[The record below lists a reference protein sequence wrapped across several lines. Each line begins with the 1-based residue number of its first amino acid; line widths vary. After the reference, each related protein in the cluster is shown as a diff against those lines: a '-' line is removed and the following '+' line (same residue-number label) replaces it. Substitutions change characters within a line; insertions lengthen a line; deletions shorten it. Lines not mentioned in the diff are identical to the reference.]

1 MAAPFK
7 IPKRKQPP
15 EADSMHMQSPLSRV
29 QDTSRPFE
37 TSWCNGSSNGKKPE
51 QVGSLN
57 GHISRA
63 GKVSAHNRLVLRDV
77 CKAGLGPSH
86 PDKGNSSQS
95 TGFQRPAQTP
105 EHRPVTSQRG
115 DSSEHSKWR
124 EAHRSSTLWR
134 SPPRFQLAVN
144 RTPRKQMESLT
155 HEKPPHLSS
164 PVASVHKAEQRLPAA
179 SPSCLKNGWRPKRA
193 SDTLC
198 RDKNQ
203 ASPLLK
209 MRRAEFTGDSQL
221 SVRCSPVESSEDSA
235 SEPSPEREADS
246 SSKMGD
252 RPSVPLGDPTWRRR
266 DSGVNGSPPQNT
278 EKERTGSSGS
288 LQDRI
293 KRSSGSSGT
302 HPRGS
307 VPVPAGHRS
316 QSSESDN
323 PPDRPLTSGAR
334 GASTGSPRLSPS
346 AVASVTP
353 ATQEKRLS
361 LSRSPLPANPNL
373 TDRERRPPT
382 KCLSLHLRLRR
393 PKPTTTEPIVLS
405 SEDEEG
411 HDDEEEC
418 PRLKTPQQG
427 HSPRQSQ
434 PTPEEHVPKQ
444 LAVNRTPRKQ
454 MESLTHEKPPHLSS
468 PVASVHK
475 AEQRLPAASPSCLK
489 NGWRPKRAS
498 DTLCRDKNQ
507 ASPLLKMRRAE
518 FTGDSQL
525 SVRCSPV
532 ESSEDSASEPSPER
546 EADSSSKMGDRP
558 SVPLGDPTWRRRDSG
573 VNGSPPQNT
582 EKERTGSSGSLQDRI
597 KRSSGSSGTHP
608 RGSVPVPAG
617 HRSQSSESDDP
628 PDRPLTSGARGA
640 STGSP
645 RHSPSAV
652 ASVTR
657 ATQEKRLS
665 LSRSPLPA
673 NPNLTDRE
681 RRPPTKCLSL
691 HLRLRRPKPTST
703 EPIVLSSED
712 EEGHDDEE
720 ECPRLKTPQQGH
732 SPRQS
737 QPTPEEHVPKQAVVG
752 EKVTGSQR
760 VSEHNPCSTQPLPP
774 IMELSFSTLHAGVV
788 RAQANGNLVVT
799 DDGITLPLKDSR
811 VSSEEEGGVSVSLV
825 ASQLRGYA
833 VWDGGLAQDGSLFQ
847 GCPGR
852 VAPSLLFLWVSEAQA
867 NLVQTELSALH
878 PVTLPGQACP
888 FLLLVLR
895 EQLGDLQA
903 ALLASMLDVEAFRQG
918 RSYDLKSPLSWADG
932 LALIHSCPQD
942 AHFLTLLGQ
951 SLVADPNPG
960 LGTAKGSPSRTRG
973 NHRSRE
979 RYSRHQGLLPT
990 RLIQY
995 PPLPSKGGITVT
1007 TEDLDCLDSGQFLN
1021 DVIIDFYLKYLLLER
1036 APGPLAE
1043 RCHVFSSFFYKQLTR
1058 RDTSLE
1064 EEAAIPARDR
1074 RHQRVRTWT
1083 RHVDI
1088 FNKDYLFVPVNHQA
1102 HWYLV
1107 VICFPGLE
1115 QAQHEEWSGPAGVE
1129 ASGGKRKCQ
1138 PQASAGPSPGPSNPK
1153 LQNGTGGTGEARGKP
1168 TLRPHNPP
1176 ECTQD
1181 GCQKETIIKKHCILI
1196 MDSLKISNH
1205 ESIYKLL
1212 QDYLHVEWEVRRGT
1226 RRDFTVDSMKASHC
1240 RVPLQDNSSDCGLY
1254 LLQYVES
1261 FLQNPVVHFDLPLR
1275 LERWFPRQQVWR
1287 KREEIRSLVMEL
1299 HGRQGNGE
1307 SSSRQT

>member
-77 CKAGLGPSH
+77 CKARLGPSH

-164 PVASVHKAEQRLPAA
+164 PVASTHEAEQRLPAA

-193 SDTLC
+193 SDALC

-235 SEPSPEREADS
+235 SEPSPEKEADS

-278 EKERTGSSGS
+278 E
-288 LQDRI
+288 
-293 KRSSGSSGT
+293 
-302 HPRGS
+302 
-307 VPVPAGHRS
+307 
-316 QSSESDN
+316 
-323 PPDRPLTSGAR
+323 
-334 GASTGSPRLSPS
+334 
-346 AVASVTP
+346 
-353 ATQEKRLS
+353 
-361 LSRSPLPANPNL
+361 
-373 TDRERRPPT
+373 
-382 KCLSLHLRLRR
+382 
-393 PKPTTTEPIVLS
+393 
-405 SEDEEG
+405 
-411 HDDEEEC
+411 
-418 PRLKTPQQG
+418 
-427 HSPRQSQ
+427 
-434 PTPEEHVPKQ
+434 
-444 LAVNRTPRKQ
+444 
-454 MESLTHEKPPHLSS
+454 
-468 PVASVHK
+468 
-475 AEQRLPAASPSCLK
+475 
-489 NGWRPKRAS
+489 
-498 DTLCRDKNQ
+498 
-507 ASPLLKMRRAE
+507 
-518 FTGDSQL
+518 
-525 SVRCSPV
+525 
-532 ESSEDSASEPSPER
+532 
-546 EADSSSKMGDRP
+546 
-558 SVPLGDPTWRRRDSG
+558 
-573 VNGSPPQNT
+573 
-582 EKERTGSSGSLQDRI
+582 ERTGSSGSLQDRI

-665 LSRSPLPA
+665 LSRSPLLA

-1307 SSSRQT
+1307 SSCR

>member
-77 CKAGLGPSH
+77 CKARLGPSH

-164 PVASVHKAEQRLPAA
+164 P
-179 SPSCLKNGWRPKRA
+179 RA

-209 MRRAEFTGDSQL
+209 MRRAEFT
-221 SVRCSPVESSEDSA
+221 
-235 SEPSPEREADS
+235 EPSPEREADS

-252 RPSVPLGDPTWRRR
+252 RPS
-266 DSGVNGSPPQNT
+266 
-278 EKERTGSSGS
+278 
-288 LQDRI
+288 
-293 KRSSGSSGT
+293 
-302 HPRGS
+302 
-307 VPVPAGHRS
+307 
-316 QSSESDN
+316 
-323 PPDRPLTSGAR
+323 
-334 GASTGSPRLSPS
+334 
-346 AVASVTP
+346 
-353 ATQEKRLS
+353 
-361 LSRSPLPANPNL
+361 
-373 TDRERRPPT
+373 
-382 KCLSLHLRLRR
+382 
-393 PKPTTTEPIVLS
+393 
-405 SEDEEG
+405 
-411 HDDEEEC
+411 
-418 PRLKTPQQG
+418 
-427 HSPRQSQ
+427 
-434 PTPEEHVPKQ
+434 
-444 LAVNRTPRKQ
+444 
-454 MESLTHEKPPHLSS
+454 
-468 PVASVHK
+468 
-475 AEQRLPAASPSCLK
+475 
-489 NGWRPKRAS
+489 
-498 DTLCRDKNQ
+498 
-507 ASPLLKMRRAE
+507 
-518 FTGDSQL
+518 
-525 SVRCSPV
+525 
-532 ESSEDSASEPSPER
+532 
-546 EADSSSKMGDRP
+546 
-558 SVPLGDPTWRRRDSG
+558 
-573 VNGSPPQNT
+573 
-582 EKERTGSSGSLQDRI
+582 KERTGSSGSLQDRI

-691 HLRLRRPKPTST
+691 HLRLRRPKPTTT

-878 PVTLPGQACP
+878 PVTLP
-888 FLLLVLR
+888 
-895 EQLGDLQA
+895 
-903 ALLASMLDVEAFRQG
+903 ASMLDVEAFRQG

-1176 ECTQD
+1176 
-1181 GCQKETIIKKHCILI
+1181 
-1196 MDSLKISNH
+1196 
-1205 ESIYKLL
+1205 
-1212 QDYLHVEWEVRRGT
+1212 
-1226 RRDFTVDSMKASHC
+1226 
-1240 RVPLQDNSSDCGLY
+1240 DNSSDCGLY

-1307 SSSRQT
+1307 SSSSYFYVECVSQQVAKVKGQGVGGEGPCEVNSREPTNHVNKDGNHRTPTIWDL

>member
-1 MAAPFK
+1 MAVPFK
-7 IPKRKQPP
+7 IPKRKQPS
-15 EADSMHMQSPLSRV
+15 EADNMHMLSPLSRLR
-29 QDTSRPFE
+29 DTSSPFE
-37 TSWCNGSSNGKKPE
+37 TSWCNGSSNGKRPE

-57 GHISRA
+57 GHIPRA
-63 GKVSAHNRLVLRDV
+63 GKQ
-77 CKAGLGPSH
+77 
-86 PDKGNSSQS
+86 SQS

-105 EHRPVTSQRG
+105 EHHPVASQRG
-115 DSSEHSKWR
+115 NSPEHSKWR
-124 EAHRSSTLWR
+124 ETHMPSTLWR
-134 SPPRFQLAVN
+134 SPPRCQLAVN
-144 RTPRKQMESLT
+144 GTPRKQTESLT
-155 HEKPPHLSS
+155 HKNPPHIQSS
-164 PVASVHKAEQRLPAA
+164 PVTSSTHKAEQRLPAA
-179 SPSCLKNGWRPKRA
+179 SPPCFKNGWRPKRA

-203 ASPLLK
+203 ETGCVSPLLK
-209 MRRAEFTGDSQL
+209 TPRAEFSDSQM
-221 SVRCSPVESSEDSA
+221 SVRCSPVESEQDSA
-235 SEPSPEREADS
+235 SEPAPEREVDS
-246 SSKMGD
+246 SSKTDDRRSVSPGD
-252 RPSVPLGDPTWRRR
+252 STWRRR
-266 DSGVNGSPPQNT
+266 DSGMNGSPPQNT

-288 LQDRI
+288 LQNQI
-293 KRSSGSSGT
+293 KRTSGSPGT
-302 HPRGS
+302 GPRGS

-316 QSSESDN
+316 QSSD
-323 PPDRPLTSGAR
+323 
-334 GASTGSPRLSPS
+334 
-346 AVASVTP
+346 
-353 ATQEKRLS
+353 
-361 LSRSPLPANPNL
+361 
-373 TDRERRPPT
+373 
-382 KCLSLHLRLRR
+382 
-393 PKPTTTEPIVLS
+393 
-405 SEDEEG
+405 
-411 HDDEEEC
+411 
-418 PRLKTPQQG
+418 
-427 HSPRQSQ
+427 
-434 PTPEEHVPKQ
+434 
-444 LAVNRTPRKQ
+444 
-454 MESLTHEKPPHLSS
+454 
-468 PVASVHK
+468 
-475 AEQRLPAASPSCLK
+475 
-489 NGWRPKRAS
+489 
-498 DTLCRDKNQ
+498 
-507 ASPLLKMRRAE
+507 
-518 FTGDSQL
+518 
-525 SVRCSPV
+525 
-532 ESSEDSASEPSPER
+532 
-546 EADSSSKMGDRP
+546 
-558 SVPLGDPTWRRRDSG
+558 
-573 VNGSPPQNT
+573 
-582 EKERTGSSGSLQDRI
+582 
-597 KRSSGSSGTHP
+597 
-608 RGSVPVPAG
+608 
-617 HRSQSSESDDP
+617 SDDP

-645 RHSPSAV
+645 RHPLSAV
-652 ASVTR
+652 ASVTQATRETRFSFSRPPLR
-657 ATQEKRLS
+657 A
-665 LSRSPLPA
+665 
-673 NPNLTDRE
+673 NLTDRE

-712 EEGHDDEE
+712 EEDMDDEE
-720 ECPRLKTPQQGH
+720 ECPRLKTPQQ
-732 SPRQS
+732 SPRQG
-737 QPTPEEHVPKQAVVG
+737 QPTPEEHVLKQAVVG
-752 EKVTGSQR
+752 EKVIGSQS
-760 VSEHNPCSTQPLPP
+760 VSEHQPGSTQPLPP

-852 VAPSLLFLWVSEAQA
+852 AAPSLLFLWVSEAQA

-942 AHFLTLLGQ
+942 AHLLTLLGQ
-951 SLVADPNPG
+951 SLVADPG
-960 LGTAKGSPSRTRG
+960 LGAAKGSPSRTRA

-979 RYSRHQGLLPT
+979 PYSRLKGLLPT

-1088 FNKDYLFVPVNHQA
+1088 FNKDYLFVPVNHKA

-1129 ASGGKRKCQ
+1129 ANRGKRKCQ
-1138 PQASAGPSPGPSNPK
+1138 PQASTGPSPEASNPK
-1153 LQNGTGGTGEARGKP
+1153 LQNGAGGTGGASGKP
-1168 TLRPHNPP
+1168 ILRPNNPP
-1176 ECTQD
+1176 ACTQD
-1181 GCQKETIIKKHCILI
+1181 GCQRETIIKKPCILI
-1196 MDSLKISNH
+1196 MDSLKISYH

-1212 QDYLHVEWEVRRGT
+1212 RDYLHVEWEVRRGT

-1240 RVPLQDNSSDCGLY
+1240 TVPLQDNSSDCGLY

-1299 HGRQGNGE
+1299 HGRQGNGG
-1307 SSSRQT
+1307 SSCR

>member
-1 MAAPFK
+1 MAVPFK
-7 IPKRKQPP
+7 IPKRKQPS
-15 EADSMHMQSPLSRV
+15 EADNMHMQSPLSRLR
-29 QDTSRPFE
+29 DTSSPFE
-37 TSWCNGSSNGKKPE
+37 TSWCNGSSNGKRPE

-57 GHISRA
+57 GHIPRA
-63 GKVSAHNRLVLRDV
+63 GKQSTPNRLVLRDV
-77 CKAGLGPSH
+77 CGARLGPGQL
-86 PDKGNSSQS
+86 DKWTSSQS

-105 EHRPVTSQRG
+105 EHHPPSRTSHIQLSPVTS
-115 DSSEHSKWR
+115 
-124 EAHRSSTLWR
+124 SST
-134 SPPRFQLAVN
+134 
-144 RTPRKQMESLT
+144 
-155 HEKPPHLSS
+155 
-164 PVASVHKAEQRLPAA
+164 HKAEQRLPAA
-179 SPSCLKNGWRPKRA
+179 SPPCFKNGWRPKRA

-203 ASPLLK
+203 ETGCVSPLLK
-209 MRRAEFTGDSQL
+209 TRRAEFSGDSQM
-221 SVRCSPVESSEDSA
+221 SVRCSPVESEQDSA
-235 SEPSPEREADS
+235 SEPSPEREVDS
-246 SSKMGD
+246 SSKTDHRLSVSPGD
-252 RPSVPLGDPTWRRR
+252 STWRRR
-266 DSGVNGSPPQNT
+266 DSGMNGSPAQNT
-278 EKERTGSSGS
+278 EEGKGS
-288 LQDRI
+288 
-293 KRSSGSSGT
+293 SSGT
-302 HPRGS
+302 GPRGS

-316 QSSESDN
+316 QSPDSDDS
-323 PPDRPLTSGAR
+323 PDRPLMSGAR
-334 GASTGSPRLSPS
+334 GASTGS
-346 AVASVTP
+346 AVASVTQ
-353 ATQEKRLS
+353 ATQEKRFTF
-361 LSRSPLPANPNL
+361 SRPPLWANLTDRDRANL
-373 TDRERRPPT
+373 TDRERRPPLRANLTDRERRPPTKPPT

-393 PKPTTTEPIVLS
+393 PKS
-405 SEDEEG
+405 
-411 HDDEEEC
+411 
-418 PRLKTPQQG
+418 
-427 HSPRQSQ
+427 
-434 PTPEEHVPKQ
+434 
-444 LAVNRTPRKQ
+444 
-454 MESLTHEKPPHLSS
+454 
-468 PVASVHK
+468 
-475 AEQRLPAASPSCLK
+475 
-489 NGWRPKRAS
+489 
-498 DTLCRDKNQ
+498 
-507 ASPLLKMRRAE
+507 
-518 FTGDSQL
+518 
-525 SVRCSPV
+525 
-532 ESSEDSASEPSPER
+532 
-546 EADSSSKMGDRP
+546 
-558 SVPLGDPTWRRRDSG
+558 
-573 VNGSPPQNT
+573 
-582 EKERTGSSGSLQDRI
+582 
-597 KRSSGSSGTHP
+597 
-608 RGSVPVPAG
+608 
-617 HRSQSSESDDP
+617 
-628 PDRPLTSGARGA
+628 
-640 STGSP
+640 
-645 RHSPSAV
+645 
-652 ASVTR
+652 
-657 ATQEKRLS
+657 
-665 LSRSPLPA
+665 
-673 NPNLTDRE
+673 
-681 RRPPTKCLSL
+681 
-691 HLRLRRPKPTST
+691 TST

-712 EEGHDDEE
+712 EEDMDDEE
-720 ECPRLKTPQQGH
+720 ECPKLKTPQQ
-732 SPRQS
+732 SPRQG

-752 EKVTGSQR
+752 EKVTGSQS
-760 VSEHNPCSTQPLPP
+760 VSEHQPGSTQPLPP

-852 VAPSLLFLWVSEAQA
+852 AAPSLLFLWVSEAQA

-895 EQLGDLQA
+895 EQLGDMQA

-942 AHFLTLLGQ
+942 AHLLTLLGQ
-951 SLVADPNPG
+951 SLVADPG

-979 RYSRHQGLLPT
+979 PYSRLKGLLPT

-1088 FNKDYLFVPVNHQA
+1088 FNKDYLFVPVNHKA

-1129 ASGGKRKCQ
+1129 ANGGKRKCQ
-1138 PQASAGPSPGPSNPK
+1138 PQASTGPSPEASNPK
-1153 LQNGTGGTGEARGKP
+1153 LQNGAGGTGGDSGKP
-1168 TLRPHNPP
+1168 TLRTHNPP
-1176 ECTQD
+1176 ACTQD
-1181 GCQKETIIKKHCILI
+1181 GCQRETIIKKPCILI
-1196 MDSLKISNH
+1196 MDSLKISYH

-1212 QDYLHVEWEVRRGT
+1212 RDYLHVEWEVRRGT

-1240 RVPLQDNSSDCGLY
+1240 TVPLQDNSSDCGLY
-1254 LLQYVES
+1254 LLQYAES

-1299 HGRQGNGE
+1299 HGCRGNGG
-1307 SSSRQT
+1307 SSCR

>member
-1 MAAPFK
+1 MAVPFK
-7 IPKRKQPP
+7 IPKRKQPT
-15 EADSMHMQSPLSRV
+15 EADNMHMQSPLSRL
-29 QDTSRPFE
+29 QDTSSPFE
-37 TSWCNGSSNGKKPE
+37 TSWCNGSSNGKRPE
-51 QVGSLN
+51 QDSSLN

-63 GKVSAHNRLVLRDV
+63 GKQ
-77 CKAGLGPSH
+77 
-86 PDKGNSSQS
+86 SQS

-105 EHRPVTSQRG
+105 EHRPVASQRG
-115 DSSEHSKWR
+115 NSPDHSKWR
-124 EAHRSSTLWR
+124 ETHMPSTLWR
-134 SPPRFQLAVN
+134 SSPRCQLAVN
-144 RTPRKQMESLT
+144 GTPRKQTESLT
-155 HEKPPHLSS
+155 HKKPPHIQSS
-164 PVASVHKAEQRLPAA
+164 PVTSSTHKAQQRLPAA
-179 SPSCLKNGWRPKRA
+179 SPPCFKNGWRPKRA

-203 ASPLLK
+203 ETGCVSPLLK
-209 MRRAEFTGDSQL
+209 TQRAEFSEDSQM
-221 SVRCSPVESSEDSA
+221 SVRCSPVESEQDSA
-235 SEPSPEREADS
+235 SEPSPEREMDT
-246 SSKMGD
+246 SSKTDDRRSVSPGD
-252 RPSVPLGDPTWRRR
+252 STWRRR
-266 DSGVNGSPPQNT
+266 DTGMNGSPPQNT
-278 EKERTGSSGS
+278 EKERKGSSGS
-288 LQDRI
+288 LQNQI
-293 KRSSGSSGT
+293 KRTSGSPGT
-302 HPRGS
+302 GPRGS

-316 QSSESDN
+316 QS
-323 PPDRPLTSGAR
+323 PD
-334 GASTGSPRLSPS
+334 
-346 AVASVTP
+346 
-353 ATQEKRLS
+353 
-361 LSRSPLPANPNL
+361 
-373 TDRERRPPT
+373 
-382 KCLSLHLRLRR
+382 
-393 PKPTTTEPIVLS
+393 
-405 SEDEEG
+405 
-411 HDDEEEC
+411 
-418 PRLKTPQQG
+418 
-427 HSPRQSQ
+427 
-434 PTPEEHVPKQ
+434 
-444 LAVNRTPRKQ
+444 
-454 MESLTHEKPPHLSS
+454 
-468 PVASVHK
+468 
-475 AEQRLPAASPSCLK
+475 
-489 NGWRPKRAS
+489 
-498 DTLCRDKNQ
+498 
-507 ASPLLKMRRAE
+507 
-518 FTGDSQL
+518 
-525 SVRCSPV
+525 
-532 ESSEDSASEPSPER
+532 
-546 EADSSSKMGDRP
+546 
-558 SVPLGDPTWRRRDSG
+558 
-573 VNGSPPQNT
+573 
-582 EKERTGSSGSLQDRI
+582 
-597 KRSSGSSGTHP
+597 
-608 RGSVPVPAG
+608 
-617 HRSQSSESDDP
+617 SDDP

-640 STGSP
+640 STASP
-645 RHSPSAV
+645 RHPLSAV
-652 ASVTR
+652 ASVTQ
-657 ATQEKRLS
+657 ATQEKRFS
-665 LSRSPLPA
+665 FSRPPLRA
-673 NPNLTDRE
+673 NPTDRE

-712 EEGHDDEE
+712 EEDMNDEE
-720 ECPRLKTPQQGH
+720 ECPRLKTPQQ
-732 SPRQS
+732 SPRQG
-737 QPTPEEHVPKQAVVG
+737 QPTPEEQAVVG
-752 EKVTGSQR
+752 EKVTGSQSI
-760 VSEHNPCSTQPLPP
+760 SEHQPGSTQPLPP

-811 VSSEEEGGVSVSLV
+811 VSSEEEEGGVSVSLV

-847 GCPGR
+847 GCPSR
-852 VAPSLLFLWVSEAQA
+852 AAPSLLFLWVSEAQA

-942 AHFLTLLGQ
+942 AHLLTLLGQ
-951 SLVADPNPG
+951 SLVADPG

-979 RYSRHQGLLPT
+979 PYSRLKGLLPT

-1064 EEAAIPARDR
+1064 EEAAFPARDR

-1088 FNKDYLFVPVNHQA
+1088 FNKDYLFVPVNHKA

-1129 ASGGKRKCQ
+1129 ANGGKRKCQ
-1138 PQASAGPSPGPSNPK
+1138 PQASTGPSPEASNPK
-1153 LQNGTGGTGEARGKP
+1153 LQNGAGGTGGASGTP

-1176 ECTQD
+1176 ACTQD
-1181 GCQKETIIKKHCILI
+1181 GCQRETIIKKPCILI
-1196 MDSLKISNH
+1196 MDSLKISYH

-1212 QDYLHVEWEVRRGT
+1212 RDYLHVEWEVRRGT

-1240 RVPLQDNSSDCGLY
+1240 TVPLQDNSSDCGLY

-1299 HGRQGNGE
+1299 HGHHGNGG
-1307 SSSRQT
+1307 SSCR

>member
-1 MAAPFK
+1 MAVPFK
-7 IPKRKQPP
+7 IPKRKQPS
-15 EADSMHMQSPLSRV
+15 EADNMHMLSPLSRLR
-29 QDTSRPFE
+29 DTSSPFE
-37 TSWCNGSSNGKKPE
+37 TSWWNGSSNGKRPE

-57 GHISRA
+57 GHVSRA
-63 GKVSAHNRLVLRDV
+63 GKQ
-77 CKAGLGPSH
+77 
-86 PDKGNSSQS
+86 SQS

-105 EHRPVTSQRG
+105 EHRPVASQRG
-115 DSSEHSKWR
+115 NSPEHSKWR
-124 EAHRSSTLWR
+124 ETHMPSTLRR
-134 SPPRFQLAVN
+134 SPPRCQLAVN
-144 RTPRKQMESLT
+144 GTPRKQTESLT
-155 HEKPPHLSS
+155 HKNPPHIQSS
-164 PVASVHKAEQRLPAA
+164 PVTSSTHKAEQRLPAA
-179 SPSCLKNGWRPKRA
+179 FPPCFKNGWRPKRA

-203 ASPLLK
+203 EMGCVSPLLK
-209 MRRAEFTGDSQL
+209 TPRAEFSDSQM
-221 SVRCSPVESSEDSA
+221 SVRCSPVESEQDSA
-235 SEPSPEREADS
+235 SEPAPEREVDS
-246 SSKMGD
+246 SSKTDDRRSVSPGD
-252 RPSVPLGDPTWRRR
+252 STWRRR
-266 DSGVNGSPPQNT
+266 DSGMNGSPPQNT

-288 LQDRI
+288 LQNQI
-293 KRSSGSSGT
+293 KRTSGSPGT
-302 HPRGS
+302 GPRGS

-316 QSSESDN
+316 QSSDSDD
-323 PPDRPLTSGAR
+323 PPDRPLMSGAS
-334 GASTGSPRLSPS
+334 GASTGSPRHPLS
-346 AVASVTP
+346 AVASVTK
-353 ATQEKRLS
+353 ATREKWFS
-361 LSRSPLPANPNL
+361 FSRPPLRANL
-373 TDRERRPPT
+373 TDRERRPP
-382 KCLSLHLRLRR
+382 LR
-393 PKPTTTEPIVLS
+393 
-405 SEDEEG
+405 
-411 HDDEEEC
+411 
-418 PRLKTPQQG
+418 
-427 HSPRQSQ
+427 
-434 PTPEEHVPKQ
+434 
-444 LAVNRTPRKQ
+444 A
-454 MESLTHEKPPHLSS
+454 
-468 PVASVHK
+468 
-475 AEQRLPAASPSCLK
+475 
-489 NGWRPKRAS
+489 
-498 DTLCRDKNQ
+498 
-507 ASPLLKMRRAE
+507 
-518 FTGDSQL
+518 
-525 SVRCSPV
+525 
-532 ESSEDSASEPSPER
+532 
-546 EADSSSKMGDRP
+546 
-558 SVPLGDPTWRRRDSG
+558 
-573 VNGSPPQNT
+573 
-582 EKERTGSSGSLQDRI
+582 
-597 KRSSGSSGTHP
+597 
-608 RGSVPVPAG
+608 
-617 HRSQSSESDDP
+617 
-628 PDRPLTSGARGA
+628 
-640 STGSP
+640 
-645 RHSPSAV
+645 
-652 ASVTR
+652 
-657 ATQEKRLS
+657 
-665 LSRSPLPA
+665 
-673 NPNLTDRE
+673 NLTDRE

-712 EEGHDDEE
+712 EEDMDDEE
-720 ECPRLKTPQQGH
+720 ECPRLKTPQQ
-732 SPRQS
+732 SPRQG
-737 QPTPEEHVPKQAVVG
+737 QPTPDEHVLKQAVVG
-752 EKVTGSQR
+752 EKVIGSQS
-760 VSEHNPCSTQPLPP
+760 VSEHQPGSTQPLPP
-774 IMELSFSTLHAGVV
+774 IMELSFSTLHAGVL

-852 VAPSLLFLWVSEAQA
+852 AAPSLLFLWVSEAQA

-942 AHFLTLLGQ
+942 AHLLTLLGQ
-951 SLVADPNPG
+951 SLVA
-960 LGTAKGSPSRTRG
+960 AKGSPSRTRA

-979 RYSRHQGLLPT
+979 PYSRLKGLLPT

-1088 FNKDYLFVPVNHQA
+1088 FNKDYLFVPVNHKA

-1115 QAQHEEWSGPAGVE
+1115 QTQHEEWSGPAGVE
-1129 ASGGKRKCQ
+1129 ANGGKRKCQ
-1138 PQASAGPSPGPSNPK
+1138 PQASTGPSPEASNPK
-1153 LQNGTGGTGEARGKP
+1153 LQNGAGGTGGANGKP
-1168 TLRPHNPP
+1168 ILRPHNPP
-1176 ECTQD
+1176 VCTQD
-1181 GCQKETIIKKHCILI
+1181 GCQRETIIKKPCILI
-1196 MDSLKISNH
+1196 MDSLKISYH

-1212 QDYLHVEWEVRRGT
+1212 RDYLHVEWEVRRGT

-1240 RVPLQDNSSDCGLY
+1240 TVPLQDNSSDCGLY

-1299 HGRQGNGE
+1299 HGRQGNGG
-1307 SSSRQT
+1307 SSCR

>member
-1 MAAPFK
+1 MAVPFK
-7 IPKRKQPP
+7 IPKRKQPT
-15 EADSMHMQSPLSRV
+15 EADNMHMQSPLSRL
-29 QDTSRPFE
+29 QDTSSPFE
-37 TSWCNGSSNGKKPE
+37 TSWCNGSSNGKRPE
-51 QVGSLN
+51 QDSSLN

-63 GKVSAHNRLVLRDV
+63 GK
-77 CKAGLGPSH
+77 
-86 PDKGNSSQS
+86 
-95 TGFQRPAQTP
+95 QR
-105 EHRPVTSQRG
+105 
-115 DSSEHSKWR
+115 
-124 EAHRSSTLWR
+124 
-134 SPPRFQLAVN
+134 
-144 RTPRKQMESLT
+144 
-155 HEKPPHLSS
+155 
-164 PVASVHKAEQRLPAA
+164 
-179 SPSCLKNGWRPKRA
+179 WRPKRA

-203 ASPLLK
+203 ETGCVSPLLK
-209 MRRAEFTGDSQL
+209 TQRAEFSEDSQM
-221 SVRCSPVESSEDSA
+221 SVRCSPVESEQDSA
-235 SEPSPEREADS
+235 SEPSPEREMDT
-246 SSKMGD
+246 SSKTDDRRSVSPGD
-252 RPSVPLGDPTWRRR
+252 STWRRR
-266 DSGVNGSPPQNT
+266 DTGMNGSPPQNT
-278 EKERTGSSGS
+278 EKERKGSSGS
-288 LQDRI
+288 LQNQI
-293 KRSSGSSGT
+293 KRTSGSPGT
-302 HPRGS
+302 GPRGS

-316 QSSESDN
+316 QS
-323 PPDRPLTSGAR
+323 PD
-334 GASTGSPRLSPS
+334 
-346 AVASVTP
+346 
-353 ATQEKRLS
+353 
-361 LSRSPLPANPNL
+361 
-373 TDRERRPPT
+373 
-382 KCLSLHLRLRR
+382 
-393 PKPTTTEPIVLS
+393 
-405 SEDEEG
+405 
-411 HDDEEEC
+411 
-418 PRLKTPQQG
+418 
-427 HSPRQSQ
+427 
-434 PTPEEHVPKQ
+434 
-444 LAVNRTPRKQ
+444 
-454 MESLTHEKPPHLSS
+454 
-468 PVASVHK
+468 
-475 AEQRLPAASPSCLK
+475 
-489 NGWRPKRAS
+489 
-498 DTLCRDKNQ
+498 
-507 ASPLLKMRRAE
+507 
-518 FTGDSQL
+518 
-525 SVRCSPV
+525 
-532 ESSEDSASEPSPER
+532 
-546 EADSSSKMGDRP
+546 
-558 SVPLGDPTWRRRDSG
+558 
-573 VNGSPPQNT
+573 
-582 EKERTGSSGSLQDRI
+582 
-597 KRSSGSSGTHP
+597 
-608 RGSVPVPAG
+608 
-617 HRSQSSESDDP
+617 SDDP

-640 STGSP
+640 STASP
-645 RHSPSAV
+645 RHPLSAV
-652 ASVTR
+652 ASVTQ
-657 ATQEKRLS
+657 ATQEKRFS
-665 LSRSPLPA
+665 FSRPPLRA
-673 NPNLTDRE
+673 NPTDRE

-712 EEGHDDEE
+712 EEDMNDEE
-720 ECPRLKTPQQGH
+720 ECPRLKTPQQ
-732 SPRQS
+732 SPRQG
-737 QPTPEEHVPKQAVVG
+737 QPTPEEQAVVG
-752 EKVTGSQR
+752 EKVTGSQSI
-760 VSEHNPCSTQPLPP
+760 SEHQPGSTQPLPP

-811 VSSEEEGGVSVSLV
+811 VSSEEEEGGVSVSLV

-847 GCPGR
+847 GCPSR
-852 VAPSLLFLWVSEAQA
+852 AAPSLLFLWVSEAQA

-942 AHFLTLLGQ
+942 AHLLTLLGQ
-951 SLVADPNPG
+951 SLVADPG

-979 RYSRHQGLLPT
+979 PYSRLKGLLPT

-1064 EEAAIPARDR
+1064 EEAAFPARDR

-1088 FNKDYLFVPVNHQA
+1088 FNKDYLFVPVNHKA

-1129 ASGGKRKCQ
+1129 ANGGKRKCQ
-1138 PQASAGPSPGPSNPK
+1138 PQASTGPSPEASNPK
-1153 LQNGTGGTGEARGKP
+1153 LQNGAGGTGGASGTP

-1176 ECTQD
+1176 ACTQD
-1181 GCQKETIIKKHCILI
+1181 GCQRETIIKKPCILI
-1196 MDSLKISNH
+1196 MDSLKISYH

-1212 QDYLHVEWEVRRGT
+1212 RDYLHVEWEVRRGT

-1240 RVPLQDNSSDCGLY
+1240 TVPLQDNSSDCGLY

-1299 HGRQGNGE
+1299 HGHHGNGG
-1307 SSSRQT
+1307 SSCR

>member
-1 MAAPFK
+1 MAVPFK

-15 EADSMHMQSPLSRV
+15 EADNMHMQSPLSRL
-29 QDTSRPFE
+29 QDTSSPFE
-37 TSWCNGSSNGKKPE
+37 TSWCNGSSNGKRPE
-51 QVGSLN
+51 QDGSLN

-63 GKVSAHNRLVLRDV
+63 GK
-77 CKAGLGPSH
+77 
-86 PDKGNSSQS
+86 
-95 TGFQRPAQTP
+95 QR
-105 EHRPVTSQRG
+105 
-115 DSSEHSKWR
+115 
-124 EAHRSSTLWR
+124 
-134 SPPRFQLAVN
+134 
-144 RTPRKQMESLT
+144 
-155 HEKPPHLSS
+155 
-164 PVASVHKAEQRLPAA
+164 
-179 SPSCLKNGWRPKRA
+179 WRPKRA

-198 RDKNQ
+198 RDNNQ
-203 ASPLLK
+203 ETGCVSPLLK
-209 MRRAEFTGDSQL
+209 TQRAEFSEDSQM
-221 SVRCSPVESSEDSA
+221 SVRCSPVELEQDSA
-235 SEPSPEREADS
+235 SEPSPGREVDT
-246 SSKMGD
+246 SSKTDDRRSVSPGD
-252 RPSVPLGDPTWRRR
+252 STWRRR
-266 DSGVNGSPPQNT
+266 DTGMNGSPPQNT
-278 EKERTGSSGS
+278 EKERKGSSGS
-288 LQDRI
+288 LQNQI
-293 KRSSGSSGT
+293 KRTSGSPGT
-302 HPRGS
+302 GPRGS

-316 QSSESDN
+316 QS
-323 PPDRPLTSGAR
+323 PD
-334 GASTGSPRLSPS
+334 
-346 AVASVTP
+346 
-353 ATQEKRLS
+353 
-361 LSRSPLPANPNL
+361 
-373 TDRERRPPT
+373 
-382 KCLSLHLRLRR
+382 
-393 PKPTTTEPIVLS
+393 
-405 SEDEEG
+405 
-411 HDDEEEC
+411 
-418 PRLKTPQQG
+418 
-427 HSPRQSQ
+427 
-434 PTPEEHVPKQ
+434 
-444 LAVNRTPRKQ
+444 
-454 MESLTHEKPPHLSS
+454 
-468 PVASVHK
+468 
-475 AEQRLPAASPSCLK
+475 
-489 NGWRPKRAS
+489 
-498 DTLCRDKNQ
+498 
-507 ASPLLKMRRAE
+507 
-518 FTGDSQL
+518 
-525 SVRCSPV
+525 
-532 ESSEDSASEPSPER
+532 
-546 EADSSSKMGDRP
+546 
-558 SVPLGDPTWRRRDSG
+558 
-573 VNGSPPQNT
+573 
-582 EKERTGSSGSLQDRI
+582 
-597 KRSSGSSGTHP
+597 
-608 RGSVPVPAG
+608 
-617 HRSQSSESDDP
+617 SDDP

-645 RHSPSAV
+645 RHPLSAV
-652 ASVTR
+652 ASVTQ
-657 ATQEKRLS
+657 ATQEKRFS
-665 LSRSPLPA
+665 FSRPPLRA
-673 NPNLTDRE
+673 NLTDRE

-712 EEGHDDEE
+712 EEDMNDEE
-720 ECPRLKTPQQGH
+720 ECPRLKTPQQ
-732 SPRQS
+732 SPRQG
-737 QPTPEEHVPKQAVVG
+737 QPTPEEQAVVG
-752 EKVTGSQR
+752 EKVTGLQSVSQ
-760 VSEHNPCSTQPLPP
+760 HQPGSTQPLPP

-852 VAPSLLFLWVSEAQA
+852 AAPSLLFLWVSEAQA

-942 AHFLTLLGQ
+942 AHLLTLLGQ
-951 SLVADPNPG
+951 SLVADPG

-979 RYSRHQGLLPT
+979 PYSRLKGLLPT

-1088 FNKDYLFVPVNHQA
+1088 FNKDYLFVPVNHKA

-1115 QAQHEEWSGPAGVE
+1115 QAQHEEWSGPDRVE
-1129 ASGGKRKCQ
+1129 ANGGKRKCQ
-1138 PQASAGPSPGPSNPK
+1138 PQASTGPSPEASNPK
-1153 LQNGTGGTGEARGKP
+1153 LQNGAGGTGGASGKP

-1176 ECTQD
+1176 ACTQD
-1181 GCQKETIIKKHCILI
+1181 GCQRETIIKKPCILI
-1196 MDSLKISNH
+1196 MDSLKISYH

-1212 QDYLHVEWEVRRGT
+1212 RDYLHVEWEVRRGT

-1240 RVPLQDNSSDCGLY
+1240 TVPLQDNSSDCGLY

-1299 HGRQGNGE
+1299 HGHHGNGG
-1307 SSSRQT
+1307 SSCR

>member
-1 MAAPFK
+1 MMAVPFK
-7 IPKRKQPP
+7 IPKRKQPS
-15 EADSMHMQSPLSRV
+15 EADNMHMLSPLSRLR
-29 QDTSRPFE
+29 DTSSPFE
-37 TSWCNGSSNGKKPE
+37 TSWCNGSSNGKRPE

-57 GHISRA
+57 GHIPRA
-63 GKVSAHNRLVLRDV
+63 GKQ
-77 CKAGLGPSH
+77 
-86 PDKGNSSQS
+86 SQS

-105 EHRPVTSQRG
+105 EHRPVASQRG
-115 DSSEHSKWR
+115 NSPEHSKWR
-124 EAHRSSTLWR
+124 ETPMPNTLWR
-134 SPPRFQLAVN
+134 SPPRCQLAVN
-144 RTPRKQMESLT
+144 GTPRKQTESLT
-155 HEKPPHLSS
+155 HKNPPHIQSS
-164 PVASVHKAEQRLPAA
+164 PVTSSTHKAEQRLPAA
-179 SPSCLKNGWRPKRA
+179 SPPCFKNGWRPKRA

-203 ASPLLK
+203 GTGCVSPLLK
-209 MRRAEFTGDSQL
+209 TPRAEFSDSQM
-221 SVRCSPVESSEDSA
+221 SVRCSPVESEQDSA
-235 SEPSPEREADS
+235 SEPAPEREVDS
-246 SSKMGD
+246 SSKTDDRRSVSPGD
-252 RPSVPLGDPTWRRR
+252 STWRRR
-266 DSGVNGSPPQNT
+266 DSGMNGSPPQNT
-278 EKERTGSSGS
+278 EERTGSSGS
-288 LQDRI
+288 LQNQI
-293 KRSSGSSGT
+293 KRTSGLPGT
-302 HPRGS
+302 GPRGS

-316 QSSESDN
+316 QSSDSDD

-334 GASTGSPRLSPS
+334 GASTGSPRHPLS
-346 AVASVTP
+346 AVASVTQ
-353 ATQEKRLS
+353 ATRETRFS
-361 LSRSPLPANPNL
+361 FSRPPLRANL

-393 PKPTTTEPIVLS
+393 PKPPSTEPIVLS
-405 SEDEEG
+405 SEDEEDM
-411 HDDEEEC
+411 DDEEEC
-418 PRLKTPQQG
+418 PRLKTPQQ
-427 HSPRQSQ
+427 SPRQGQ
-434 PTPEEHVPKQ
+434 PTPEEHV
-444 LAVNRTPRKQ
+444 L
-454 MESLTHEKPPHLSS
+454 
-468 PVASVHK
+468 
-475 AEQRLPAASPSCLK
+475 
-489 NGWRPKRAS
+489 
-498 DTLCRDKNQ
+498 
-507 ASPLLKMRRAE
+507 
-518 FTGDSQL
+518 
-525 SVRCSPV
+525 
-532 ESSEDSASEPSPER
+532 
-546 EADSSSKMGDRP
+546 
-558 SVPLGDPTWRRRDSG
+558 
-573 VNGSPPQNT
+573 
-582 EKERTGSSGSLQDRI
+582 
-597 KRSSGSSGTHP
+597 
-608 RGSVPVPAG
+608 
-617 HRSQSSESDDP
+617 
-628 PDRPLTSGARGA
+628 
-640 STGSP
+640 
-645 RHSPSAV
+645 
-652 ASVTR
+652 
-657 ATQEKRLS
+657 
-665 LSRSPLPA
+665 
-673 NPNLTDRE
+673 
-681 RRPPTKCLSL
+681 
-691 HLRLRRPKPTST
+691 
-703 EPIVLSSED
+703 
-712 EEGHDDEE
+712 
-720 ECPRLKTPQQGH
+720 
-732 SPRQS
+732 
-737 QPTPEEHVPKQAVVG
+737 KQAVVG
-752 EKVTGSQR
+752 EKVIGSQS
-760 VSEHNPCSTQPLPP
+760 VSEHQPGNTQPLPP

-852 VAPSLLFLWVSEAQA
+852 AAPSLLFLWVSEAQA

-942 AHFLTLLGQ
+942 AHLLTLLGQ
-951 SLVADPNPG
+951 SLVADPG
-960 LGTAKGSPSRTRG
+960 LGAAKGSPSRTRA

-979 RYSRHQGLLPT
+979 PYSRLKGLLPT

-1088 FNKDYLFVPVNHQA
+1088 FNKDYLFVPVNHKA

-1129 ASGGKRKCQ
+1129 ANGGKRKCQ
-1138 PQASAGPSPGPSNPK
+1138 PQASTGPSPEASNPK
-1153 LQNGTGGTGEARGKP
+1153 LQNGAGGTGGASGKP
-1168 TLRPHNPP
+1168 ILRPNNPP
-1176 ECTQD
+1176 ACTQD
-1181 GCQKETIIKKHCILI
+1181 GCQRETIIKKPCILI
-1196 MDSLKISNH
+1196 MDSLKISYH

-1212 QDYLHVEWEVRRGT
+1212 RDYLHVEWEVRRGT

-1240 RVPLQDNSSDCGLY
+1240 TVPLQDNSSDCGLY

-1299 HGRQGNGE
+1299 HGRQGNGG
-1307 SSSRQT
+1307 SSCR

>member
-1 MAAPFK
+1 MDNLQISLPLGQNHSHH
-7 IPKRKQPP
+7 PWD
-15 EADSMHMQSPLSRV
+15 EAQTRQSSP
-29 QDTSRPFE
+29 Q
-37 TSWCNGSSNGKKPE
+37 TSWCNGSSNGKRPE

-63 GKVSAHNRLVLRDV
+63 GKQSTLNRLLLRDV
-77 CKAGLGPSH
+77 CEARLGPGQS
-86 PDKGNSSQS
+86 DKRNSSQS
-95 TGFQRPAQTP
+95 IGFQRPAQTP
-105 EHRPVTSQRG
+105 EHHPFASQRG
-115 DSSEHSKWR
+115 NSPEHSNWR
-124 EAHRSSTLWR
+124 ETHMPSTLRR
-134 SPPRFQLAVN
+134 SPPRCQLTVN
-144 RTPRKQMESLT
+144 GTPRKQTESLT
-155 HEKPPHLSS
+155 HKKPPHIQSS
-164 PVASVHKAEQRLPAA
+164 PVTSSTHKAKQRLPTA
-179 SPSCLKNGWRPKRA
+179 SSPCFKNGWRPKRA

-203 ASPLLK
+203 ETGCVSPLLK
-209 MRRAEFTGDSQL
+209 TRRAEFSENSQM
-221 SVRCSPVESSEDSA
+221 SVRCSPVESEQDSA
-235 SEPSPEREADS
+235 SEQSPEREVDS
-246 SSKMGD
+246 SSKTDDRRSVSPGD
-252 RPSVPLGDPTWRRR
+252 STWRRR
-266 DSGVNGSPPQNT
+266 DSGMNGSPPQNT
-278 EKERTGSSGS
+278 EERTGSSGS
-288 LQDRI
+288 LLNQI
-293 KRSSGSSGT
+293 KRTSGSPGT
-302 HPRGS
+302 GPRGS

-316 QSSESDN
+316 QSSD
-323 PPDRPLTSGAR
+323 
-334 GASTGSPRLSPS
+334 
-346 AVASVTP
+346 
-353 ATQEKRLS
+353 
-361 LSRSPLPANPNL
+361 
-373 TDRERRPPT
+373 
-382 KCLSLHLRLRR
+382 
-393 PKPTTTEPIVLS
+393 
-405 SEDEEG
+405 
-411 HDDEEEC
+411 
-418 PRLKTPQQG
+418 
-427 HSPRQSQ
+427 
-434 PTPEEHVPKQ
+434 
-444 LAVNRTPRKQ
+444 
-454 MESLTHEKPPHLSS
+454 
-468 PVASVHK
+468 
-475 AEQRLPAASPSCLK
+475 
-489 NGWRPKRAS
+489 
-498 DTLCRDKNQ
+498 
-507 ASPLLKMRRAE
+507 
-518 FTGDSQL
+518 
-525 SVRCSPV
+525 
-532 ESSEDSASEPSPER
+532 
-546 EADSSSKMGDRP
+546 
-558 SVPLGDPTWRRRDSG
+558 
-573 VNGSPPQNT
+573 
-582 EKERTGSSGSLQDRI
+582 
-597 KRSSGSSGTHP
+597 
-608 RGSVPVPAG
+608 
-617 HRSQSSESDDP
+617 SDDP
-628 PDRPLTSGARGA
+628 LDRPLTSGARGA

-645 RHSPSAV
+645 RHPLSAV
-652 ASVTR
+652 ASVTQ
-657 ATQEKRLS
+657 ATQEKRFS
-665 LSRSPLPA
+665 FSRSPLRA

-712 EEGHDDEE
+712 DEDMDDEE
-720 ECPRLKTPQQGH
+720 ECPRLKTPQQ
-732 SPRQS
+732 SPRQG

-752 EKVTGSQR
+752 EKVIGSQS
-760 VSEHNPCSTQPLPP
+760 VSEHQPGSTQPLPP

-811 VSSEEEGGVSVSLV
+811 VSSEEGEGVSVSLV

-833 VWDGGLAQDGSLFQ
+833 VWDGGLALFQ

-852 VAPSLLFLWVSEAQA
+852 AAPSLLFLWVSEAQA

-942 AHFLTLLGQ
+942 AHLLTLLGQ
-951 SLVADPNPG
+951 SLVADPSPG

-979 RYSRHQGLLPT
+979 PYSRLKGLLPT

-1088 FNKDYLFVPVNHQA
+1088 FNKDYLFVPVNHKA

-1115 QAQHEEWSGPAGVE
+1115 QAQHEEWSGPVGVE
-1129 ASGGKRKCQ
+1129 ANGGKRKCQ
-1138 PQASAGPSPGPSNPK
+1138 PQASTGPSPEASNPK
-1153 LQNGTGGTGEARGKP
+1153 MQNGAGGRGGASGKP

-1176 ECTQD
+1176 ACTQD
-1181 GCQKETIIKKHCILI
+1181 GCQRETIIKKPCILI
-1196 MDSLKISNH
+1196 MDSLKISYH

-1212 QDYLHVEWEVRRGT
+1212 RDYLHVEWEVRRGT
-1226 RRDFTVDSMKASHC
+1226 RRVFTVDSMKASHC
-1240 RVPLQDNSSDCGLY
+1240 TVPLQDNSSDCGLY

-1261 FLQNPVVHFDLPLR
+1261 FVQNPVVHFDLPLR

-1299 HGRQGNGE
+1299 HGRQGNGG
-1307 SSSRQT
+1307 SSCR

>member
-1 MAAPFK
+1 MAVPFK

-15 EADSMHMQSPLSRV
+15 EADNMHMQSPLSRL
-29 QDTSRPFE
+29 QDTSSPFE
-37 TSWCNGSSNGKKPE
+37 TSWCNGSSNGKRPE
-51 QVGSLN
+51 QDGSLN

-63 GKVSAHNRLVLRDV
+63 GK
-77 CKAGLGPSH
+77 
-86 PDKGNSSQS
+86 
-95 TGFQRPAQTP
+95 QR
-105 EHRPVTSQRG
+105 
-115 DSSEHSKWR
+115 
-124 EAHRSSTLWR
+124 
-134 SPPRFQLAVN
+134 
-144 RTPRKQMESLT
+144 
-155 HEKPPHLSS
+155 
-164 PVASVHKAEQRLPAA
+164 
-179 SPSCLKNGWRPKRA
+179 WRPKRA

-198 RDKNQ
+198 RDNNQ
-203 ASPLLK
+203 ETGCVSPLLK
-209 MRRAEFTGDSQL
+209 TQRAEFSDSQM
-221 SVRCSPVESSEDSA
+221 SVRCSPVELEQDSA
-235 SEPSPEREADS
+235 SEPSPGREVDT
-246 SSKMGD
+246 SSKTDDRRSVSPGD
-252 RPSVPLGDPTWRRR
+252 STWRRR
-266 DSGVNGSPPQNT
+266 DTGMNGSPPQNT
-278 EKERTGSSGS
+278 EKERKGSSGS
-288 LQDRI
+288 LQNQI
-293 KRSSGSSGT
+293 KRTSGSPGT
-302 HPRGS
+302 GPRGS

-316 QSSESDN
+316 QS
-323 PPDRPLTSGAR
+323 PD
-334 GASTGSPRLSPS
+334 
-346 AVASVTP
+346 
-353 ATQEKRLS
+353 
-361 LSRSPLPANPNL
+361 
-373 TDRERRPPT
+373 
-382 KCLSLHLRLRR
+382 
-393 PKPTTTEPIVLS
+393 
-405 SEDEEG
+405 
-411 HDDEEEC
+411 
-418 PRLKTPQQG
+418 
-427 HSPRQSQ
+427 
-434 PTPEEHVPKQ
+434 
-444 LAVNRTPRKQ
+444 
-454 MESLTHEKPPHLSS
+454 
-468 PVASVHK
+468 
-475 AEQRLPAASPSCLK
+475 
-489 NGWRPKRAS
+489 
-498 DTLCRDKNQ
+498 
-507 ASPLLKMRRAE
+507 
-518 FTGDSQL
+518 
-525 SVRCSPV
+525 
-532 ESSEDSASEPSPER
+532 
-546 EADSSSKMGDRP
+546 
-558 SVPLGDPTWRRRDSG
+558 
-573 VNGSPPQNT
+573 
-582 EKERTGSSGSLQDRI
+582 
-597 KRSSGSSGTHP
+597 
-608 RGSVPVPAG
+608 
-617 HRSQSSESDDP
+617 SDDP

-645 RHSPSAV
+645 RHPLSAV
-652 ASVTR
+652 ASVTQ
-657 ATQEKRLS
+657 ATQEKRFS
-665 LSRSPLPA
+665 FSRPPLRA
-673 NPNLTDRE
+673 NLTDRE

-712 EEGHDDEE
+712 EEDMNDEE
-720 ECPRLKTPQQGH
+720 ECPRLKTPQQ
-732 SPRQS
+732 SPRQG
-737 QPTPEEHVPKQAVVG
+737 QPTPEEQAVVG
-752 EKVTGSQR
+752 EKVTGLQSVSQ
-760 VSEHNPCSTQPLPP
+760 HQPGSTQPLPP

-852 VAPSLLFLWVSEAQA
+852 AAPSLLFLWVSEAQA

-942 AHFLTLLGQ
+942 AHLLTLLGQ
-951 SLVADPNPG
+951 SLVADPG

-979 RYSRHQGLLPT
+979 PYSRLKGLLPT

-1088 FNKDYLFVPVNHQA
+1088 FNKDYLFVPVNHKA

-1115 QAQHEEWSGPAGVE
+1115 QAQHEEWSGPDRVE
-1129 ASGGKRKCQ
+1129 ANGGKRKCQ
-1138 PQASAGPSPGPSNPK
+1138 PQASTGPSPEASNPK
-1153 LQNGTGGTGEARGKP
+1153 LQNGAGGTGGASGKP

-1176 ECTQD
+1176 ACTQD
-1181 GCQKETIIKKHCILI
+1181 GCQRETIIKKPCILI
-1196 MDSLKISNH
+1196 MDSLKISYH

-1212 QDYLHVEWEVRRGT
+1212 RDYLHVEWEVRRGT

-1240 RVPLQDNSSDCGLY
+1240 TVPLQDNSSDCGLY

-1299 HGRQGNGE
+1299 HGHHGNGG
-1307 SSSRQT
+1307 SSCR

>member
-1 MAAPFK
+1 MAVPFK
-7 IPKRKQPP
+7 IPKRKQPS
-15 EADSMHMQSPLSRV
+15 EADNMHMQSPLSRLR
-29 QDTSRPFE
+29 DTSSPFE
-37 TSWCNGSSNGKKPE
+37 TSWCNGSSNGKRPE

-57 GHISRA
+57 GHIPRA
-63 GKVSAHNRLVLRDV
+63 GKQSTPNRLILRDV
-77 CKAGLGPSH
+77 CEARLGPGQS
-86 PDKGNSSQS
+86 DKWTSSQS

-105 EHRPVTSQRG
+105 EHHPPSRIPHIQSSPVTS
-115 DSSEHSKWR
+115 
-124 EAHRSSTLWR
+124 SST
-134 SPPRFQLAVN
+134 
-144 RTPRKQMESLT
+144 
-155 HEKPPHLSS
+155 
-164 PVASVHKAEQRLPAA
+164 HKAEQRLPAA
-179 SPSCLKNGWRPKRA
+179 SPPCFKNGWRPKRA

-203 ASPLLK
+203 ETGCVSPLLK
-209 MRRAEFTGDSQL
+209 TRRAEFSGE
-221 SVRCSPVESSEDSA
+221 RCSPVESEQDSA
-235 SEPSPEREADS
+235 SEPSPEREVDS
-246 SSKMGD
+246 SSKTDDRLSVSPGD
-252 RPSVPLGDPTWRRR
+252 STWRRR
-266 DSGVNGSPPQNT
+266 DSGMNGSPPQNT
-278 EKERTGSSGS
+278 EEGKGSSGS
-288 LQDRI
+288 LQNQI
-293 KRSSGSSGT
+293 KKTSGLPGT
-302 HPRGS
+302 GPRGS
-307 VPVPAGHRS
+307 VPAPAGHRS
-316 QSSESDN
+316 QS
-323 PPDRPLTSGAR
+323 PD
-334 GASTGSPRLSPS
+334 
-346 AVASVTP
+346 
-353 ATQEKRLS
+353 
-361 LSRSPLPANPNL
+361 
-373 TDRERRPPT
+373 
-382 KCLSLHLRLRR
+382 
-393 PKPTTTEPIVLS
+393 
-405 SEDEEG
+405 
-411 HDDEEEC
+411 
-418 PRLKTPQQG
+418 
-427 HSPRQSQ
+427 
-434 PTPEEHVPKQ
+434 
-444 LAVNRTPRKQ
+444 
-454 MESLTHEKPPHLSS
+454 
-468 PVASVHK
+468 
-475 AEQRLPAASPSCLK
+475 
-489 NGWRPKRAS
+489 
-498 DTLCRDKNQ
+498 
-507 ASPLLKMRRAE
+507 
-518 FTGDSQL
+518 
-525 SVRCSPV
+525 
-532 ESSEDSASEPSPER
+532 
-546 EADSSSKMGDRP
+546 
-558 SVPLGDPTWRRRDSG
+558 
-573 VNGSPPQNT
+573 
-582 EKERTGSSGSLQDRI
+582 
-597 KRSSGSSGTHP
+597 
-608 RGSVPVPAG
+608 
-617 HRSQSSESDDP
+617 SDDP
-628 PDRPLTSGARGA
+628 PDRPLMSGARGA

-645 RHSPSAV
+645 RHPLSAV
-652 ASVTR
+652 ASVTQ
-657 ATQEKRLS
+657 ATQEKQFS
-665 LSRSPLPA
+665 FSRPPLRA
-673 NPNLTDRE
+673 NLTDRESRPPLRANLTDRE

-712 EEGHDDEE
+712 EEDMDDEE
-720 ECPRLKTPQQGH
+720 ECPRLKTPQQ
-732 SPRQS
+732 SPRQG

-752 EKVTGSQR
+752 EKVTGSQSI
-760 VSEHNPCSTQPLPP
+760 SEHQPGSTQPLPP

-852 VAPSLLFLWVSEAQA
+852 AAPSLLFLWVSEAQA

-942 AHFLTLLGQ
+942 AHLLTLLGQ
-951 SLVADPNPG
+951 SLVADPG

-979 RYSRHQGLLPT
+979 PYSRLKGLLPT

-1088 FNKDYLFVPVNHQA
+1088 FNKDYLFVPVNHKS

-1129 ASGGKRKCQ
+1129 ANGGKRKCQ
-1138 PQASAGPSPGPSNPK
+1138 PQASTGPSPEASNPK
-1153 LQNGTGGTGEARGKP
+1153 LQNGAGGTGGDSGKP
-1168 TLRPHNPP
+1168 TLRTHNPP
-1176 ECTQD
+1176 ACTQD
-1181 GCQKETIIKKHCILI
+1181 GCQRETIIKKPCILI
-1196 MDSLKISNH
+1196 MDSLKISYH

-1212 QDYLHVEWEVRRGT
+1212 RDYLHVEWEVRRGT

-1240 RVPLQDNSSDCGLY
+1240 TVPLQNNSSDCGLY

-1299 HGRQGNGE
+1299 HGRQG
-1307 SSSRQT
+1307 T

>member
-1 MAAPFK
+1 MAVPFK
-7 IPKRKQPP
+7 IPKRKQPS
-15 EADSMHMQSPLSRV
+15 EADNMHMQSPLSRLR
-29 QDTSRPFE
+29 DTSSLFE
-37 TSWCNGSSNGKKPE
+37 TSWCNGSSNGKRPE

-57 GHISRA
+57 GHIPRA
-63 GKVSAHNRLVLRDV
+63 GKQSTPNRLVLRDV
-77 CKAGLGPSH
+77 CEARLGPGQL
-86 PDKGNSSQS
+86 DKWTSSQS

-105 EHRPVTSQRG
+105 EHHPPSRTPHIQLSPLTS
-115 DSSEHSKWR
+115 
-124 EAHRSSTLWR
+124 SST
-134 SPPRFQLAVN
+134 
-144 RTPRKQMESLT
+144 
-155 HEKPPHLSS
+155 
-164 PVASVHKAEQRLPAA
+164 HKAEQRLPAA
-179 SPSCLKNGWRPKRA
+179 SPPCFKNGWRPKRA

-203 ASPLLK
+203 ETWCVSPLLK
-209 MRRAEFTGDSQL
+209 TRRAEFSGDSQM
-221 SVRCSPVESSEDSA
+221 SVRCSPVESEQDSA
-235 SEPSPEREADS
+235 SEPSPEREVDS
-246 SSKMGD
+246 SSKTDDRLSVSPGD
-252 RPSVPLGDPTWRRR
+252 STWRKH
-266 DSGVNGSPPQNT
+266 DSGMNGSPPQNT
-278 EKERTGSSGS
+278 EEGKGSSGS
-288 LQDRI
+288 LQNQI
-293 KRSSGSSGT
+293 KRTSGSPGT
-302 HPRGS
+302 GPRGS

-316 QSSESDN
+316 QSPDSDDSA
-323 PPDRPLTSGAR
+323 DRPL
-334 GASTGSPRLSPS
+334 
-346 AVASVTP
+346 
-353 ATQEKRLS
+353 
-361 LSRSPLPANPNL
+361 
-373 TDRERRPPT
+373 
-382 KCLSLHLRLRR
+382 
-393 PKPTTTEPIVLS
+393 
-405 SEDEEG
+405 
-411 HDDEEEC
+411 
-418 PRLKTPQQG
+418 
-427 HSPRQSQ
+427 
-434 PTPEEHVPKQ
+434 
-444 LAVNRTPRKQ
+444 
-454 MESLTHEKPPHLSS
+454 M
-468 PVASVHK
+468 
-475 AEQRLPAASPSCLK
+475 
-489 NGWRPKRAS
+489 
-498 DTLCRDKNQ
+498 
-507 ASPLLKMRRAE
+507 
-518 FTGDSQL
+518 
-525 SVRCSPV
+525 
-532 ESSEDSASEPSPER
+532 
-546 EADSSSKMGDRP
+546 
-558 SVPLGDPTWRRRDSG
+558 
-573 VNGSPPQNT
+573 
-582 EKERTGSSGSLQDRI
+582 
-597 KRSSGSSGTHP
+597 
-608 RGSVPVPAG
+608 
-617 HRSQSSESDDP
+617 
-628 PDRPLTSGARGA
+628 SGARGA

-645 RHSPSAV
+645 RHPLSAV
-652 ASVTR
+652 ASVTQ
-657 ATQEKRLS
+657 ATQEKRFS
-665 LSRSPLPA
+665 FSRPPLRA
-673 NPNLTDRE
+673 NITDRESRPPLRANLTDRESRPPLRANLTDRESRPPLRANLTDRE

-712 EEGHDDEE
+712 EEDMDDEE
-720 ECPRLKTPQQGH
+720 ECPRLKTPQQ
-732 SPRQS
+732 SPRQG

-752 EKVTGSQR
+752 EKVTGSQS
-760 VSEHNPCSTQPLPP
+760 VSEHQPGSTQPLPP

-833 VWDGGLAQDGSLFQ
+833 VWDGGLAQDGRLFP

-852 VAPSLLFLWVSEAQA
+852 AAPSLLFLWVSEAQA
-867 NLVQTELSALH
+867 NLVQTEISALH

-942 AHFLTLLGQ
+942 AHLLTLLGQ
-951 SLVADPNPG
+951 SLVADPG

-979 RYSRHQGLLPT
+979 PYSRLKGLLPT

-1088 FNKDYLFVPVNHQA
+1088 FNKDYLFVPVNHKA

-1129 ASGGKRKCQ
+1129 ANGGKRKCQ
-1138 PQASAGPSPGPSNPK
+1138 PQASTGPPEASNPK
-1153 LQNGTGGTGEARGKP
+1153 LQNGAGGTGGDGGKP
-1168 TLRPHNPP
+1168 TLRTHNPP
-1176 ECTQD
+1176 ACTQD
-1181 GCQKETIIKKHCILI
+1181 GCQRETIIKKPCILI
-1196 MDSLKISNH
+1196 MDSLKISYH

-1212 QDYLHVEWEVRRGT
+1212 RDYLHVEWEVRRGT

-1240 RVPLQDNSSDCGLY
+1240 TVPVQDNSSDCGLY

-1299 HGRQGNGE
+1299 HGCRGNGG
-1307 SSSRQT
+1307 SSCR

>member
-1 MAAPFK
+1 MAVPFK

-15 EADSMHMQSPLSRV
+15 EADNMHMQSPLSRL
-29 QDTSRPFE
+29 QDTSSPFE
-37 TSWCNGSSNGKKPE
+37 TSWCNGSSNGKRPE
-51 QVGSLN
+51 QDGSLN

-63 GKVSAHNRLVLRDV
+63 GK
-77 CKAGLGPSH
+77 
-86 PDKGNSSQS
+86 
-95 TGFQRPAQTP
+95 QR
-105 EHRPVTSQRG
+105 
-115 DSSEHSKWR
+115 
-124 EAHRSSTLWR
+124 
-134 SPPRFQLAVN
+134 
-144 RTPRKQMESLT
+144 
-155 HEKPPHLSS
+155 
-164 PVASVHKAEQRLPAA
+164 
-179 SPSCLKNGWRPKRA
+179 WRPKRA

-198 RDKNQ
+198 RDNNQ
-203 ASPLLK
+203 ETGCVSPLLK
-209 MRRAEFTGDSQL
+209 TQRAEFSEDSQM
-221 SVRCSPVESSEDSA
+221 SVRCSPVELEQDSA
-235 SEPSPEREADS
+235 SEPSPGREVDT
-246 SSKMGD
+246 SSKTDDRRSVSPGD
-252 RPSVPLGDPTWRRR
+252 STWRRR
-266 DSGVNGSPPQNT
+266 DTGMNGSPPQNT
-278 EKERTGSSGS
+278 EERKGSSGS
-288 LQDRI
+288 LQNQI
-293 KRSSGSSGT
+293 KRTSGSPGT
-302 HPRGS
+302 GPRGS

-316 QSSESDN
+316 QS
-323 PPDRPLTSGAR
+323 PD
-334 GASTGSPRLSPS
+334 
-346 AVASVTP
+346 
-353 ATQEKRLS
+353 
-361 LSRSPLPANPNL
+361 
-373 TDRERRPPT
+373 
-382 KCLSLHLRLRR
+382 
-393 PKPTTTEPIVLS
+393 
-405 SEDEEG
+405 
-411 HDDEEEC
+411 
-418 PRLKTPQQG
+418 
-427 HSPRQSQ
+427 
-434 PTPEEHVPKQ
+434 
-444 LAVNRTPRKQ
+444 
-454 MESLTHEKPPHLSS
+454 
-468 PVASVHK
+468 
-475 AEQRLPAASPSCLK
+475 
-489 NGWRPKRAS
+489 
-498 DTLCRDKNQ
+498 
-507 ASPLLKMRRAE
+507 
-518 FTGDSQL
+518 
-525 SVRCSPV
+525 
-532 ESSEDSASEPSPER
+532 
-546 EADSSSKMGDRP
+546 
-558 SVPLGDPTWRRRDSG
+558 
-573 VNGSPPQNT
+573 
-582 EKERTGSSGSLQDRI
+582 
-597 KRSSGSSGTHP
+597 
-608 RGSVPVPAG
+608 
-617 HRSQSSESDDP
+617 SDDP

-645 RHSPSAV
+645 RHPLSAV
-652 ASVTR
+652 ASVTQ
-657 ATQEKRLS
+657 ATQEKRFS
-665 LSRSPLPA
+665 FSRPPLRA
-673 NPNLTDRE
+673 NLTDRE

-712 EEGHDDEE
+712 EEDMNDEE
-720 ECPRLKTPQQGH
+720 ECPRLKTPQQ
-732 SPRQS
+732 SPRQG
-737 QPTPEEHVPKQAVVG
+737 QPTPEEQAVVG
-752 EKVTGSQR
+752 EKVTGLQSVSQ
-760 VSEHNPCSTQPLPP
+760 HQPGSTQPLPP

-852 VAPSLLFLWVSEAQA
+852 AAPSLLFLWVSEAQA

-942 AHFLTLLGQ
+942 AHLLTLLGQ
-951 SLVADPNPG
+951 SLVADPG

-979 RYSRHQGLLPT
+979 PYSRLKGLLPT

-1088 FNKDYLFVPVNHQA
+1088 FNKDYLFVPVNHKA

-1115 QAQHEEWSGPAGVE
+1115 QAQHEEWSGPDRVE
-1129 ASGGKRKCQ
+1129 ANGGKRKCQ
-1138 PQASAGPSPGPSNPK
+1138 PQASTGPSPEASNPK
-1153 LQNGTGGTGEARGKP
+1153 LQNGAGGTGGASGKP

-1176 ECTQD
+1176 ACTQD
-1181 GCQKETIIKKHCILI
+1181 GCQRETIIKKPCILI
-1196 MDSLKISNH
+1196 MDSLKISYH

-1212 QDYLHVEWEVRRGT
+1212 RDYLHVEWEVRRGT

-1240 RVPLQDNSSDCGLY
+1240 TVPLQDNSSDCGLY

-1299 HGRQGNGE
+1299 HGHHGNGG
-1307 SSSRQT
+1307 SSCR

>member
-1 MAAPFK
+1 MAVPFK
-7 IPKRKQPP
+7 IPKRKQPS
-15 EADSMHMQSPLSRV
+15 EADNMHMQSPLSRLR
-29 QDTSRPFE
+29 DTSSPFE
-37 TSWCNGSSNGKKPE
+37 TSWCNGSSNGKRPE

-57 GHISRA
+57 GHIPRA
-63 GKVSAHNRLVLRDV
+63 GKQSTPNWLVLRDV
-77 CKAGLGPSH
+77 CEGHLGPGQL
-86 PDKGNSSQS
+86 DKWTSSQS
-95 TGFQRPAQTP
+95 TGFLRPAQTP
-105 EHRPVTSQRG
+105 EHHPPSRTPHIQLSPVTS
-115 DSSEHSKWR
+115 
-124 EAHRSSTLWR
+124 SST
-134 SPPRFQLAVN
+134 
-144 RTPRKQMESLT
+144 
-155 HEKPPHLSS
+155 
-164 PVASVHKAEQRLPAA
+164 HKAGQRLPAA
-179 SPSCLKNGWRPKRA
+179 SPPCFKNGWRPKRA

-203 ASPLLK
+203 ETWCVSPLLK
-209 MRRAEFTGDSQL
+209 MCRAEFSGDSQM
-221 SVRCSPVESSEDSA
+221 SVRCSPVESEHDSA
-235 SEPSPEREADS
+235 SEPSPEREVDS
-246 SSKMGD
+246 SSKTDDRLSVSPGD
-252 RPSVPLGDPTWRRR
+252 STWRRR
-266 DSGVNGSPPQNT
+266 DSGMNGSPPQNT
-278 EKERTGSSGS
+278 EEGKGSSGS
-288 LQDRI
+288 LQNQI
-293 KRSSGSSGT
+293 KRTSGSPGT
-302 HPRGS
+302 GPRGS
-307 VPVPAGHRS
+307 VPIPAGHRS
-316 QSSESDN
+316 QSPDSDDSA
-323 PPDRPLTSGAR
+323 DRPL
-334 GASTGSPRLSPS
+334 
-346 AVASVTP
+346 
-353 ATQEKRLS
+353 
-361 LSRSPLPANPNL
+361 
-373 TDRERRPPT
+373 
-382 KCLSLHLRLRR
+382 
-393 PKPTTTEPIVLS
+393 
-405 SEDEEG
+405 
-411 HDDEEEC
+411 
-418 PRLKTPQQG
+418 
-427 HSPRQSQ
+427 
-434 PTPEEHVPKQ
+434 
-444 LAVNRTPRKQ
+444 
-454 MESLTHEKPPHLSS
+454 M
-468 PVASVHK
+468 
-475 AEQRLPAASPSCLK
+475 
-489 NGWRPKRAS
+489 
-498 DTLCRDKNQ
+498 
-507 ASPLLKMRRAE
+507 
-518 FTGDSQL
+518 
-525 SVRCSPV
+525 
-532 ESSEDSASEPSPER
+532 
-546 EADSSSKMGDRP
+546 
-558 SVPLGDPTWRRRDSG
+558 
-573 VNGSPPQNT
+573 
-582 EKERTGSSGSLQDRI
+582 
-597 KRSSGSSGTHP
+597 
-608 RGSVPVPAG
+608 
-617 HRSQSSESDDP
+617 
-628 PDRPLTSGARGA
+628 SGARGA

-645 RHSPSAV
+645 RHPLAAV
-652 ASVTR
+652 ASVTQ
-657 ATQEKRLS
+657 ATQEKRFS
-665 LSRSPLPA
+665 FSRPPLQA
-673 NPNLTDRE
+673 NLRDRESRPPLRANLTDRESRPPLRANLTDRE

-712 EEGHDDEE
+712 EEDMDDEE
-720 ECPRLKTPQQGH
+720 ECPRLKTPQQ
-732 SPRQS
+732 SPRQG

-752 EKVTGSQR
+752 EKVTGSQS
-760 VSEHNPCSTQPLPP
+760 VSEHQPGSTQPLPP

-811 VSSEEEGGVSVSLV
+811 VSSEEEEGVSVSLV

-833 VWDGGLAQDGSLFQ
+833 VWDGGLAQNGRLFQ

-852 VAPSLLFLWVSEAQA
+852 AAPSLLFLWVSEAQA

-942 AHFLTLLGQ
+942 AHLLTLLGQ
-951 SLVADPNPG
+951 SLVADPG

-979 RYSRHQGLLPT
+979 PYSRLKGLLPT

-1088 FNKDYLFVPVNHQA
+1088 FNKDYLFVPVNHKA

-1129 ASGGKRKCQ
+1129 ANGRKRKCQ
-1138 PQASAGPSPGPSNPK
+1138 PQASTGPSPEASNPK
-1153 LQNGTGGTGEARGKP
+1153 LQNGAVGTGGDSGKP
-1168 TLRPHNPP
+1168 TLRTHNPP
-1176 ECTQD
+1176 ACTQD
-1181 GCQKETIIKKHCILI
+1181 GCQRETIIKKPCILI
-1196 MDSLKISNH
+1196 MDSLKISYH

-1212 QDYLHVEWEVRRGT
+1212 RDYLHVEWEVRRGT

-1240 RVPLQDNSSDCGLY
+1240 TVPVQDNSSDCGLY

-1299 HGRQGNGE
+1299 HGCRGNGG
-1307 SSSRQT
+1307 SSCR

>member
-1 MAAPFK
+1 MAVPYK
-7 IPKRKQPP
+7 IPKRKQPS
-15 EADSMHMQSPLSRV
+15 EADNMHMQSPLSRLR
-29 QDTSRPFE
+29 DTSSPFE
-37 TSWCNGSSNGKKPE
+37 TSWCNGSSNGKRPE

-57 GHISRA
+57 GHIPRA
-63 GKVSAHNRLVLRDV
+63 GKQSTPNRLVLRDV
-77 CKAGLGPSH
+77 CEARLGPGQS
-86 PDKGNSSQS
+86 DKWTSSQS

-105 EHRPVTSQRG
+105 EHHPVASQRG
-115 DSSEHSKWR
+115 NSPEHSKWR
-124 EAHRSSTLWR
+124 ETHMPSTLRR
-134 SPPRFQLAVN
+134 SPARCQLAVN
-144 RTPRKQMESLT
+144 GTTKKQTESLT
-155 HEKPPHLSS
+155 HKKPPHIQSS
-164 PVASVHKAEQRLPAA
+164 PVTSSTHKAEQRLPAA
-179 SPSCLKNGWRPKRA
+179 SPPCFKNGWRPKRA

-203 ASPLLK
+203 ETGCVSPLLK
-209 MRRAEFTGDSQL
+209 TRRAEFSGDSQM
-221 SVRCSPVESSEDSA
+221 SVRCSPVQSEQDSA
-235 SEPSPEREADS
+235 SEPSPEREVDS
-246 SSKMGD
+246 SSKTDDRLSVSPGD
-252 RPSVPLGDPTWRRR
+252 STWRRH
-266 DSGVNGSPPQNT
+266 DSGMNGSPPQNT
-278 EKERTGSSGS
+278 EKEGKGSSGS
-288 LQDRI
+288 LQNQI
-293 KRSSGSSGT
+293 KKTSGSPGT
-302 HPRGS
+302 GPRGS

-316 QSSESDN
+316 QS
-323 PPDRPLTSGAR
+323 PD
-334 GASTGSPRLSPS
+334 
-346 AVASVTP
+346 
-353 ATQEKRLS
+353 
-361 LSRSPLPANPNL
+361 
-373 TDRERRPPT
+373 
-382 KCLSLHLRLRR
+382 
-393 PKPTTTEPIVLS
+393 
-405 SEDEEG
+405 
-411 HDDEEEC
+411 
-418 PRLKTPQQG
+418 
-427 HSPRQSQ
+427 
-434 PTPEEHVPKQ
+434 
-444 LAVNRTPRKQ
+444 
-454 MESLTHEKPPHLSS
+454 
-468 PVASVHK
+468 
-475 AEQRLPAASPSCLK
+475 
-489 NGWRPKRAS
+489 
-498 DTLCRDKNQ
+498 
-507 ASPLLKMRRAE
+507 
-518 FTGDSQL
+518 
-525 SVRCSPV
+525 
-532 ESSEDSASEPSPER
+532 
-546 EADSSSKMGDRP
+546 
-558 SVPLGDPTWRRRDSG
+558 
-573 VNGSPPQNT
+573 
-582 EKERTGSSGSLQDRI
+582 
-597 KRSSGSSGTHP
+597 
-608 RGSVPVPAG
+608 
-617 HRSQSSESDDP
+617 SDDP
-628 PDRPLTSGARGA
+628 PDRPLMSWARGA

-645 RHSPSAV
+645 RHPLSAV
-652 ASVTR
+652 ASVTQ
-657 ATQEKRLS
+657 ATQEKRFS
-665 LSRSPLPA
+665 FSRPPLRA
-673 NPNLTDRE
+673 NLTDRESRPPLRANLTDRE

-712 EEGHDDEE
+712 EEDIDDEE
-720 ECPRLKTPQQGH
+720 ECPRLKTPQQ
-732 SPRQS
+732 SPRQG
-737 QPTPEEHVPKQAVVG
+737 QPTPEEHVPKQAG
-752 EKVTGSQR
+752 EKVTGSQSI
-760 VSEHNPCSTQPLPP
+760 SEHQPGSTQPLPP

-811 VSSEEEGGVSVSLV
+811 VSSEEEGGLSVSLV

-852 VAPSLLFLWVSEAQA
+852 AAPSLLFLWVSEAQA

-942 AHFLTLLGQ
+942 AHLLTLLGQ
-951 SLVADPNPG
+951 SLLADPG

-979 RYSRHQGLLPT
+979 PYSRLKGLLPT

-1043 RCHVFSSFFYKQLTR
+1043 RCHVFSSFFHKQLTR

-1088 FNKDYLFVPVNHQA
+1088 FNKDYLFVPVNHKA

-1115 QAQHEEWSGPAGVE
+1115 QAQHEEWSGLAGVE
-1129 ASGGKRKCQ
+1129 ANGGKRKCQ
-1138 PQASAGPSPGPSNPK
+1138 SQASTGPSPEASNPK
-1153 LQNGTGGTGEARGKP
+1153 LQNGAGGASGKP
-1168 TLRPHNPP
+1168 TLKPHNPP
-1176 ECTQD
+1176 ACTQD
-1181 GCQKETIIKKHCILI
+1181 GCQRETIIKKPCILI
-1196 MDSLKISNH
+1196 MDSLKISYH

-1212 QDYLHVEWEVRRGT
+1212 RDYLHVEWEVRRGT

-1240 RVPLQDNSSDCGLY
+1240 TVPLQNNSSDCGLY

-1299 HGRQGNGE
+1299 HGCRGNGG
-1307 SSSRQT
+1307 SSRRTVVSS